1 MQYVT
6 LILKLVQCSA
16 TFIWMQLEDI
26 VIVMVIISDKVTDFM
41 PWYWVTVKVCLHGL
55 TIGPTVDPTVALG
68 FTRVDC
74 LSSCQADSRT
84 SSWNDLGVT
93 RRPDRPC
100 PLQPNNNDVIR
111 CVRSSD
117 LHKLDEKSDRP
128 SNQRLHGL
136 TIYPTVRPTVGP
148 TVELTVWPTV
158 GPTIGSTVIP
168 CKRHI
173 SSKVIGL

>member
-55 TIGPTVDPTVALG
+55 TIGPTIGPTVDPTVALG

-84 SSWNDLGVT
+84 NSWNDLGVT

-100 PLQPNNNDVIR
+100 PLRPNNNDVIR

-117 LHKLDEKSDRP
+117 LHKLDEESDRP
-128 SNQRLHGL
+128 SSQRLHGL
-136 TIYPTVRPTVGP
+136 TIDPTVRPTVK
-148 TVELTVWPTV
+148 L
-158 GPTIGSTVIP
+158 

-173 SSKVIGL
+173 SSKVVGL